1 MKKALIILLL
11 LTSSLHADKTP
22 KRNVSVADTPP
33 STGIKTDVNGHLLVE
48 HTGIVTL
55 TKKGERARYNVVGA
69 SKNGTLL
76 LSLNNKA
83 DHGAFKVQLAKG
95 AKVKYIEPQDQK
107 DGKALTDVNGHLMV
121 EHSGIKTDV
130 GGHLIVEATGIKTI
144 FAEYWPPPIT
154 QTDNEAH
161 LLIVKA
167 FGLLVS
173 YGQIKLKKPP
183 LTPEQ
188 RAERARRLLETGSG
202 FIDSDNSSDR
212 TSGKTEEGATDERK

>member
-1 MKKALIILLL
+1 MKNSLIILLL

-33 STGIKTDVNGHLLVE
+33 STGIKTDVNGHLWVE
-48 HTGIVTL
+48 HSGIVTL

-76 LSLNNKA
+76 LTLNNKA

-95 AKVKYIEPQDQK
+95 AKVKYIEPQDQE

-154 QTDNEAH
+154 QTDNEAN

-212 TSGKTEEGATDERK
+212 MSGKTEEGATDERK